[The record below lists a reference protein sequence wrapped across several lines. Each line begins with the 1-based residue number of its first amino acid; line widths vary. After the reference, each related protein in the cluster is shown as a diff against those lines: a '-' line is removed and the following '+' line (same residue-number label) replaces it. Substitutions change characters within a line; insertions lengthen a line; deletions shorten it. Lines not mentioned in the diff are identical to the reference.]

1 MQRYGIGDQEL
12 KLAKLLWAN
21 EGIGS
26 GAVVTLCKDEFG
38 WAKSTTYTMLRRICE
53 HGLFQ
58 NQNSIVTALLSA
70 EQYLARTAKE
80 FLDDKFDSS
89 LATFISIYTK
99 HNRLSSKDKKALS
112 ELVSEK

>member
-12 KLAKLLWAN
+12 KLAWLLWAN

-26 GAVVTLCKDEFG
+26 GAVVSLCKDEFG

-58 NQNSIVTALLSA
+58 NQNSIVTALLSE
-70 EQYLARTAKE
+70 EQYLARTVE
-80 FLDDKFDSS
+80 FLSDKFNGS
-89 LATFISIYTK
+89 LTSFVSIYAK
-99 HNRLSSKDKKALS
+99 HNRVSSKDKKALL

>member
-12 KLAKLLWAN
+12 KLARLLWAN
-21 EGIGS
+21 EGIGF

-38 WAKSTTYTMLRRICE
+38 WAKSTTHTMLRRICE

-58 NQNSIVTALLSA
+58 NQNSIVTALLSE
-70 EQYLARTAKE
+70 EQYLARTAFE
-80 FLDDKFDSS
+80 FLNDKFEGS
-89 LATFISIYTK
+89 LTSFVSIYAK
-99 HNRLSSKDKKALS
+99 HNRVSSKDKKALL